1 MKAVR
6 GLALTLLVAGVLTLV
21 VSAQQPFP
29 TPAPTP
35 RDLAGIAAYAGHAGM
50 QWQMHSRAG
59 ELARQYTKAEKES
72 EKREIRDKLTEILN
86 QQFDEHMQQQEKEL
100 QELEK
105 QIADLRSLMKRR
117 ADAKRTIV
125 DRRIEQMIQD
135 ADGLGWNAPGV
146 PGGRF
151 GQFWTLDGGFTP
163 KPATAPAAKKAT
175 EPARKRERDREPE

>member
-6 GLALTLLVAGVLTLV
+6 GLALTLLVTGVLALA

-29 TPAPTP
+29 SPAPGP

-50 QWQMHSRAG
+50 QWQMHSRG
-59 ELARQYTKAEKES
+59 MELARQYTKAEKES
-72 EKREIRDKLTEILN
+72 EKREIKEKLTELLN
-86 QQFDEHMQQQEKEL
+86 QQFDEHMQQQQKEL
-100 QELEK
+100 EELEK
-105 QIADLRSLMKRR
+105 QIADLRALMKKRT
-117 ADAKRTIV
+117 AAKGTIV

-146 PGGRF
+146 PGGMRP
-151 GQFWTLDGGFTP
+151 FWTLNDFTP

-175 EPARKRERDREPE
+175 EPRRERDKERE